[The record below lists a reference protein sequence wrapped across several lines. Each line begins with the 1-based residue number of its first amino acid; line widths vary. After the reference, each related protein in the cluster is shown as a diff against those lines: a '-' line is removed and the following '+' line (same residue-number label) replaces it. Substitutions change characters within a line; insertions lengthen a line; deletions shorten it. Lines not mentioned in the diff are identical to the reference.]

1 MLRMPPLEEFPRS
14 HTSEAPNEDN
24 YSKSGNKRQPEKQI
38 SEVRFRDLCS
48 YYGEACE
55 GYDGNVVGHEHSLVP
70 PREFGVGRFE
80 MVIIPL
86 PSGRIKIGS
95 FVSGPYSL
103 AANRAILGRRT
114 PASCPA
120 RTYPCS

>member
-1 MLRMPPLEEFPRS
+1 MPPLEEFPRS
-14 HTSEAPNEDN
+14 HTSEAPDEDN

-70 PREFGVGRFE
+70 PREFWVDQNRLPRQWTIFSRGKSGNSWEEDSGFLPRPHL
-80 MVIIPL
+80 PL
-86 PSGRIKIGS
+86 LLTLR
-95 FVSGPYSL
+95 YSE
-103 AANRAILGRRT
+103 
-114 PASCPA
+114 
-120 RTYPCS
+120 